1 MVYGESKAKRDI
13 AGCPML
19 CLLSKAAPDREANVA
34 RGARADREGSYRV
47 LGLAPGTSDVTVRA
61 IGYRQERREAVRLV
75 RPSTHVKTL

>member
-1 MVYGESKAKRDI
+1 
-13 AGCPML
+13 ML